1 MLRVMIVD
9 DEPHIVQ
16 GLKAIIDWNSEGYE
30 IVKTASNGKEALDY
44 LKDNQVDLIIADIK
58 MPVMTGLDLLKE
70 IKSSEIS
77 DAAFV
82 ISSGYADFS
91 YAQTAMRY
99 DCKRYILKPVD
110 KDVLLEILH
119 EVKEQKKQNTSDDKI
134 QVAKEMEDAYFERNL
149 IAVIR
154 GKYDDVIL
162 ERVLDKISDDNS
174 VRYIEIQAE
183 DVYPIDDDNED
194 SDNIAKQRKI
204 YEAAKA
210 FLSDKEYNA
219 VFDPS
224 GHDKIFDV
232 GFIYTKN
239 LSLEMNVSEEE
250 YFDKLHSYICDYT
263 GFNVD
268 LFVGKKVKGLKNIT
282 KSYGTACRLRY
293 LKGFKEKQC
302 IYNYD
307 ENDLKDNNEKVLI
320 LKDPIDRFIRA
331 VEENDKEAILET
343 IEKLFVDMRESGA
356 SSFIDIN
363 INYIVFQLIN
373 LAAKQDDDINQ
384 EEILRIISE
393 KTFEKGVL
401 RGSKEHLRQFALEY
415 ADYLSQLRKN
425 VCKGALVDIEKEI
438 KNNYMNNLTLKGLG
452 DKYYV
457 NSAYLGQLF
466 HKRYGCSFKDYLN
479 NYRIEQA
486 VALLRGTDM
495 KTYEIAGAV
504 GYKDVDY
511 FVNKFIA
518 VKGCTPAK
526 FRKMEKA

>member
-1 MLRVMIVD
+1 MLKVMLVD

-16 GLKAIIDWNSEGYE
+16 GLKALIDWNSEGFE
-30 IVKTASNGKEALDY
+30 IVNTASNGKEALDY
-44 LKDNQVDLIIADIK
+44 LKDNKVDLIIADIK

-70 IKSSEIS
+70 IKDTGIS

-82 ISSGYADFS
+82 ISSGFADFS
-91 YAQTAMRY
+91 YAQTAIRY

-110 KDVLLEILH
+110 REVLLEILR
-119 EVKEQKKQNTSDDKI
+119 EVKAQSDTEGKL
-134 QVAKEMEDAYFERNL
+134 QVTKAMEDAYFERNL
-149 IAVIR
+149 IGVIK

-162 ERVLDKISDDNS
+162 GRVLDKIKDDNV

-183 DVYPIDDDNED
+183 DLYMPDDDNDD
-194 SDNIAKQRKI
+194 SDKIAMQRKI
-204 YEAAKA
+204 YEAAKV
-210 FLSDKEYNA
+210 FLGENECNA

-232 GFIYTKN
+232 GFIYTRA
-239 LSLEMNVSEEE
+239 LSKDMGVSEDD
-250 YFDKLHSYICDYT
+250 YFVALRDYICDYA

-282 KSYGTACRLRY
+282 KSYGTSCRLRY
-293 LKGFKEKQC
+293 LKGFREKQS

-307 ENDLKDNNEKVLI
+307 DNDIKDNNDRVFI
-320 LKDPIDRFIRA
+320 LKDSIDNFIHS
-331 VEENDKEAILET
+331 VEENDKDRILEN
-343 IEKLFVDMRESGA
+343 IEKLYSDMRDSGA
-356 SSFIDIN
+356 SSFVDIN

-393 KTFEKGVL
+393 KTFENGVL
-401 RGSKEHLRQFALEY
+401 RGSKEHLKQFALEY

-425 VCKGALVDIEKEI
+425 VCKGALADIEKEVR
-438 KNNYMNNLTLKGLG
+438 NNYMNNLTLKGLG

-479 NYRIEQA
+479 SYRIDKA
-486 VALLRGTDM
+486 VELLRGTDM
-495 KTYEIAGAV
+495 KTYEIASAV

-526 FRKMEKA
+526 FRKQELGE

>member
-1 MLRVMIVD
+1 MLKVLLVD

-16 GLKAIIDWNSEGYE
+16 GLKALIDWNSEGFE
-30 IVKTASNGKEALDY
+30 IVRTASNGKEALDY
-44 LKDNQVDLIIADIK
+44 LTDNKVDLIIADIK

-70 IKSSEIS
+70 VKDKGIS
-77 DAAFV
+77 DASFV
-82 ISSGYADFS
+82 ISSGFADFS
-91 YAQTAMRY
+91 YAQTAIRY

-110 KDVLLEILH
+110 REALLEILR
-119 EVKEQKKQNTSDDKI
+119 EVKTQNDSEEKT
-134 QVAKEMEDAYFERNL
+134 QVTKAMEDAFFERNL
-149 IAVIR
+149 IAVIK

-162 ERVLDKISDDNS
+162 GRVMDKIRDDD
-174 VRYIEIQAE
+174 VIRYIEIQAE
-183 DVYPIDDDNED
+183 GPDAIDDDNDD
-194 SDNIAKQRKI
+194 SDKIAMQRKI

-210 FLSDKEYNA
+210 FLGENEFNT

-232 GFIYTKN
+232 GFIYTRALSMN
-239 LSLEMNVSEEE
+239 LGASEEE
-250 YFDKLHSYICDYT
+250 YFIKLRDYICDYS

-293 LKGFKEKQC
+293 LKGFKEKQS

-307 ENDLKDNNEKVLI
+307 DNDIKDNNDRVFI
-320 LKDPIDRFIRA
+320 LKDTIDAFILS
-331 VEENDKEAILET
+331 VENNDKEKILAN
-343 IEKLFVDMRESGA
+343 IDKLYDDMRDSGA
-356 SSFIDIN
+356 SSFVDIN

-373 LAAKQDDDINQ
+373 LATKQDDDINQ

-393 KTFEKGVL
+393 KTFENGIL
-401 RGSKEHLRQFALEY
+401 RGSKEHLKQFALEY

-425 VCKGALVDIEKEI
+425 VCKGALVDIENEVRS
-438 KNNYMNNLTLKGLG
+438 NYMNNLTLKGLG

-479 NYRIEQA
+479 NYRIEKA
-486 VALLRGTDM
+486 VELLRKTDM
-495 KTYEIAGAV
+495 KTYEIANAV

-526 FRKMEKA
+526 FRKQEIG